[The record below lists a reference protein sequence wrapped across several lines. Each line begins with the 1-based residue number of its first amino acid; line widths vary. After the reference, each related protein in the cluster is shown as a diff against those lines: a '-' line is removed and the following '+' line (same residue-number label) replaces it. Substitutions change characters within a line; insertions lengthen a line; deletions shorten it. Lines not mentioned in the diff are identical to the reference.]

1 MQTDSPYVSGV
12 NNLNRIESNTLGAC
26 KPELQED
33 EDVLHSK
40 EPKLVIENLPADYD
54 ETLVTDILNGY
65 GETRKVVKEVVGGAV
80 RLVVTVAR

>member
-1 MQTDSPYVSGV
+1 MQTGSPYVSGV

-26 KPELQED
+26 KPELKED
-33 EDVLHSK
+33 KKVLHSK

-65 GETRKVVKEVVGGAV
+65 GETRRVVKEVVGDTV
-80 RLVVTVAR
+80 RLVVT

>member
-1 MQTDSPYVSGV
+1 M

-80 RLVVTVAR
+80 RLVVT